1 MQKKKEKKKNKCW
14 NYKKSNKKAEL
25 VLLAV
30 KIMFVAQMGL
40 GHNRLRSRL
49 QSREAE
55 SFILK
60 TLGGVDLL
68 LFFFFAYCLDVENS
82 ENGDTKRT
90 KETAT

>member
-1 MQKKKEKKKNKCW
+1 
-14 NYKKSNKKAEL
+14 
-25 VLLAV
+25 
-30 KIMFVAQMGL
+30 MFVAQMGL

-68 LFFFFAYCLDVENS
+68 LFFFLRIVWTWKTVKTGIQNER
-82 ENGDTKRT
+82 KRQQR
-90 KETAT
+90 KNDF